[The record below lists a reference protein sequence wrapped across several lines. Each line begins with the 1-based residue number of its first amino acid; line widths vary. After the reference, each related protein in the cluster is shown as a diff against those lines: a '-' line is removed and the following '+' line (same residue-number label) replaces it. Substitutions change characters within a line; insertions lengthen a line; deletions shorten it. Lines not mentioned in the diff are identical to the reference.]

1 MSTERPTEL
10 SSNPEQPERHHPAA
24 WAGVALTLVA
34 CVVYGVL
41 QQMLQQL
48 PATRVELDELRTN
61 APALMRLMIVGASA
75 ALLNLVAVIL
85 CLVGYIGPGRSRVVA
100 FIGAAVSGV
109 MLLAFISIV
118 LVSVM
123 LGD

>member
-24 WAGVALTLVA
+24 WVGVALTLVA
-34 CVVYGVL
+34 GVVYGVL

-85 CLVGYIGPGRSRVVA
+85 CLVGYIAPGRSRLAA
-100 FIGAAVSGV
+100 FVGAVVSGV

>member
-1 MSTERPTEL
+1 
-10 SSNPEQPERHHPAA
+10 
-24 WAGVALTLVA
+24 
-34 CVVYGVL
+34 
-41 QQMLQQL
+41 MLQQL
-48 PATRVELDELRTN
+48 PTTRVELDELRTN

-85 CLVGYIGPGRSRVVA
+85 CLVGYIAPGRSRVVA
-100 FIGAAVSGV
+100 FIGAVVSGV